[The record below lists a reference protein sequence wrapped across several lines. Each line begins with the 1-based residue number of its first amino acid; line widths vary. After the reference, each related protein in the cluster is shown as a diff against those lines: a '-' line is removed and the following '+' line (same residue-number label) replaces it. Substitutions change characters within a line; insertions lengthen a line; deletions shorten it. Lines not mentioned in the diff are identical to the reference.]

1 VYALVIDGE
10 IVAVRHPSRQGEF
23 KLSDGTLLRPP
34 ETGWT
39 DNLAAACGFVSVVDP
54 GPPALTPT
62 QTLDPST
69 VELVAGVP
77 TLTYHPRNKTA
88 QELAAEQRATTIS
101 ANTATV
107 TDQTTILADI
117 ANLKTFL
124 VDPDVQAVLDNA
136 NNTALPTATLNRA
149 LKAVVRQLRRDANF
163 DIRLARYVIGQVHP
177 DLLLDVSDTRPT

>member
-1 VYALVIDGE
+1 
-10 IVAVRHPSRQGEF
+10 
-23 KLSDGTLLRPP
+23 
-34 ETGWT
+34 
-39 DNLAAACGFVSVVDP
+39 VVDP